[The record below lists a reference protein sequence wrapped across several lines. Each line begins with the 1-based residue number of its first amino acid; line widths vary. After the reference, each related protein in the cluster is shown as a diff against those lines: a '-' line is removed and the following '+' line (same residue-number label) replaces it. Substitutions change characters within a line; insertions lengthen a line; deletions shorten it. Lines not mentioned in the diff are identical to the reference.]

1 MNTLER
7 VSTLASLVVRHAG
20 AYGDLIA
27 DDIGTALDAFGRRL
41 WVGVILVSAALFAVA
56 MACLWAVAAA
66 WDTAWRLWLIGGLG
80 AAFGLVAVW
89 ALLTL
94 RRLSRD
100 ARQLLS
106 RTGVEWQK
114 DRQLFEELLPPVPDG
129 VP

>member
-1 MNTLER
+1 MF
-7 VSTLASLVVRHAG
+7 
-20 AYGDLIA
+20 
-27 DDIGTALDAFGRRL
+27 AL
-41 WVGVILVSAALFAVA
+41 SAALFAVA